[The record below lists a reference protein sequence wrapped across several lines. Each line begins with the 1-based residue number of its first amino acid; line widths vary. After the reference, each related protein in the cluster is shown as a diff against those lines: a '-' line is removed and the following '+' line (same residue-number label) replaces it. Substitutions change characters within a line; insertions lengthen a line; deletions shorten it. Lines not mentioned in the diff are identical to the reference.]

1 MIKLSRPSKFHVL
14 GDPADLYEYNTIK
27 NNMKTY
33 YISHFGSEDDFEQL
47 YLDKSKDELYDLYHE
62 TIDDM
67 IQTDE
72 FQIGDIVYKESEYE
86 SRQYYG
92 IYIILMKNS
101 KKVLVNDEGNIFK
114 MIPNKLKE
122 IFDSYPNF
130 FEQSKSELN
139 KFSDKY
145 LY

>member
-1 MIKLSRPSKFHVL
+1 MIVRHIMKQKQII
-14 GDPADLYEYNTIK
+14 DLFYGI
-27 NNMKTY
+27 
-33 YISHFGSEDDFEQL
+33 DF
-47 YLDKSKDELYDLYHE
+47 
-62 TIDDM
+62 
-67 IQTDE
+67 
-72 FQIGDIVYKESEYE
+72 
-86 SRQYYG
+86 YG